1 MAHFAKLGL
10 GNKVIK
16 TEVVSNDVA
25 TTEEAGVEFLKTT
38 HNDLYGVYKQYSYNT
53 KGEYIL

>member
-25 TTEEAGVEFLKTT
+25 TTEEAGVEFLRTT
-38 HNDLYGVYKQYSYNT
+38 S
-53 KGEYIL
+53 